1 MRNNRLLVRG
11 SCTEP
16 LQETKHTVTVEHYIT
31 VKKVGVLTV
40 TIWLPQFIYPF
51 YWTTSLAQYP
61 CMTFTNVLESQI
73 KFLTFLESKAGSGT
87 PCV

>member
-1 MRNNRLLVRG
+1 M
-11 SCTEP
+11 
-16 LQETKHTVTVEHYIT
+16 
-31 VKKVGVLTV
+31 
-40 TIWLPQFIYPF
+40 TIWLPQFIYSF

-87 PCV
+87 PSLVPRPEEGEEKKGPGFSRSRMRLIISDLTTC